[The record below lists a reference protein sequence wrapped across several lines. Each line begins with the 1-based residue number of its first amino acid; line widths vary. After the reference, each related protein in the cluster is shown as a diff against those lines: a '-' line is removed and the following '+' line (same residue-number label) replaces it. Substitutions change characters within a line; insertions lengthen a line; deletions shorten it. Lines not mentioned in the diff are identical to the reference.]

1 MLIQGEMLDVATC
14 ETWLL
19 FFNRCI
25 HLVRRTFRIARII
38 INIID
43 GEIAWRLIGSTPD

>member
-1 MLIQGEMLDVATC
+1 MLQRVKRGY
-14 ETWLL
+14 
-19 FFNRCI
+19 FFSTVVST
-25 HLVRRTFRIARII
+25 LVRRTFRIARII